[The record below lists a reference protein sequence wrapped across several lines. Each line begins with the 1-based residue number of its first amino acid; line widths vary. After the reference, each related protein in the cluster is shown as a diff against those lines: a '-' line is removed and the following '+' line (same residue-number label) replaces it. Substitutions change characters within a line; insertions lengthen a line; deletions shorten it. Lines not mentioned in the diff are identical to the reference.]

1 MSAEQKES
9 EKIKE
14 QIRKRKSRETQ
25 SEEKRKAANAKSAA
39 TMKEMRADQSVE
51 KRAATKT
58 KDAAAKK
65 GKRVCQKTSVE
76 KKEALRT
83 RDILHGSYKVK
94 DLKDTADSIGGMDKV
109 CEECGA
115 LKFKKETGTT
125 CCNNGKVKLPP
136 FPEPPDEINRL
147 WYDQSAKGKLFRQ
160 NSRHISVY
168 QQYPDQ

>member
-65 GKRVCQKTSVE
+65 GKRVSQKTSVE

-83 RDILHGSYKVK
+83 RDYSPTHHPILVPDCQGWYQV
-94 DLKDTADSIGGMDKV
+94 
-109 CEECGA
+109 ERA
-115 LKFKKETGTT
+115 L
-125 CCNNGKVKLPP
+125 
-136 FPEPPDEINRL
+136 
-147 WYDQSAKGKLFRQ
+147 S
-160 NSRHISVY
+160 S
-168 QQYPDQ
+168 